1 MTQSIPLVDGQDNFE
16 IIRDKIGALLA
27 TETVAQV
34 ALATAAE
41 KPTPD
46 DWKFYVYLE
55 RSNPW
60 EAFRDGEGDLTPIV
74 NVWYDR
80 GQYEEGRS
88 NLHTQ
93 QGVTSRFNVDIYAY
107 APAMETET
115 GHTPGDEGTAFL
127 THRIVRLVRNI
138 LMHDKYRWLDLR
150 GTVEKRWL
158 ASQEVFQP
166 SSGNQTVQNVLAARL
181 AIDVEHPEIID
192 FEDPETLEIINVKF
206 YRGEDDKLLAEL
218 QYESEE
224 E

>member
-16 IIRDKIGALLA
+16 AIRDKIGAILA

-41 KPTPD
+41 KPNPD

-55 RSNPW
+55 RTNPW

-80 GQYEEGRS
+80 GQYDAGRS
-88 NLHTQ
+88 NLSTR

-107 APAMETET
+107 APTIETEV

-138 LMHDKYRWLDLR
+138 LMHDKYRWLEMR
-150 GTVEKRWL
+150 SIVEKRWL
-158 ASQEVFQP
+158 ATQEVFQP
-166 SSGNQTVQNVLAARL
+166 ASGDQPVQHVLAARL
-181 AIDVEHPEIID
+181 SFDVEHPETID
-192 FEDPETLEIINVKF
+192 LNDENILEIINVKF

-218 QYESEE
+218 EYTSE
-224 E
+224 